1 MNKYSGLKFSVNSKN
16 MKAMNSKKIITTA
29 IGGLLLC
36 TPLYSQPLAEEISDS
51 IKSTGDQILIDT
63 VANNPNSKIAKL
75 CCARVYIKHGQYD
88 EAEELVKSVLNQTPN
103 YKQAQKLLED
113 LKTLRQVKENDAYSE
128 PTVIYS
134 ETQNTDSTQ
143 AEDVTNTN
151 DSEIVNEEI
160 KNIESSTEVAEEIT
174 QMPPSSEPVQ
184 GDFKVVSETT
194 KTEELSQ
201 PEQNSIEK
209 HDIYVIGGDEEENN
223 EETEPEIDATAP
235 KTDSIDVYSYK
246 NTDSDK
252 IAEAAKPSI
261 TKDSDKIEDFNL
273 INEEDTSTSKE
284 NTEEK
289 MVFTPYI
296 AGDQNLHAR
305 DHNGSY
311 RTNEKYD
318 SNKIKTPS
326 DVSKASFLGMTVKSF
341 NINLDEAISRIENN
355 DLDGAEHLLDIA
367 SILSIDNPSEK
378 KLSDV
383 QLMRSVLYVYHC
395 DFDGFGKHIFNLR
408 GGIPEDI
415 YKQLCTIYDEGS
427 HKVTKNEQLM
437 FAATTALNSGHYGPA
452 YDLASQVEPQ
462 DYESEQLRTV
472 ARQGLESADGE
483 YLLTKG
489 SFMNALRYFD
499 KLKNYAE
506 MGRTYLAI
514 SKNLEEAGEDYYSA
528 LAEKF
533 GETCLIKCLAKDD
546 NDAKANLYLA
556 LYYYDK
562 NRKTQAKEAIKRG
575 LASTNAEDQ
584 VRQRL
589 LSLSEIM

>member
-1 MNKYSGLKFSVNSKN
+1 
-16 MKAMNSKKIITTA
+16 MKAMNNKKIITTA

-36 TPLYSQPLAEEISDS
+36 TPLYSQPLTEEISDS

-88 EAEELVKSVLNQTPN
+88 EAEELVQSVLNQAPN

-113 LKTLRQVKENDAYSE
+113 LKTLKQVKESDAYSK

-134 ETQNTDSTQ
+134 ETQNTVPTQ
-143 AEDVTNTN
+143 TEDVTK
-151 DSEIVNEEI
+151 DSETVNEGI
-160 KNIESSTEVAEEIT
+160 KNIESSTAEVAEEIT
-174 QMPPSSEPVQ
+174 QMPLSDETVQ
-184 GDFKVVSETT
+184 NDFKVVSETT

-223 EETEPEIDATAP
+223 EESDSEIDATAT
-235 KTDSIDVYSYK
+235 KTDSIDVYSFK
-246 NTDSDK
+246 NTDTDK
-252 IAEAAKPSI
+252 IAEVKPSI

-273 INEEDTSTSKE
+273 INEEDTSASKE

-355 DLDGAEHLLDIA
+355 DLNGAEHLLDIA

-452 YDLASQVEPQ
+452 YDLASQVDPQ
-462 DYESEQLRTV
+462 DYESEQLKTV

>member
-1 MNKYSGLKFSVNSKN
+1 

-36 TPLYSQPLAEEISDS
+36 TPLYSQPLTEEISDS

-143 AEDVTNTN
+143 AEDITNTN

-174 QMPPSSEPVQ
+174 QMPPSNEPVQ

-261 TKDSDKIEDFNL
+261 TKDSGKIEDFNL

-452 YDLASQVEPQ
+452 YDLASKVEPQ